1 MKILV
6 VGSGGREHA
15 LAWKLAQSPRV
26 TRIFAAPGNPGT
38 ATVATNVD
46 LAADDVE
53 GLVAFA
59 VAEGIDLTVVG
70 PEAPLVLGLVDRLQ
84 AQGLRAFGPTA
95 AAARLEGSKGFA
107 KAAMT
112 RFGVPTATFREFTDA
127 EAARAYLREVGAP
140 VVVKADGLAAGKG
153 VTVARTLEEALAA
166 VDQSLVQ
173 GAFGEAGARVVV
185 EEYLEGEEASFLAF
199 CDGTHVLAMAST
211 QDHKPVGDGD
221 QGPNTGGMGAYSPA
235 PVVTPAIH
243 EAALREAILPIVEG
257 LAREGTPYVG
267 VLYAGLM
274 IRDGQFKVLEY
285 NCRFGDP
292 ECQPIVLRMEGDLLP
307 VLEACIDGHLDRVE
321 LTWSPRAAVCV
332 VMASEGY
339 PGEYPKGIEIRGL
352 AAAGALA
359 DAVVFHA
366 GTRAEG
372 ERVVTG
378 GGRVLGVTA
387 LGDDVATARSL
398 AYQAV
403 GKISWPGAHWR
414 TDIGAKAIGR
424 G

>member
-38 ATVATNVD
+38 ATVATNVA

-387 LGDDVATARSL
+387 LGDDVATARSI